1 MSNKPPLG
9 DRKPEY
15 GSDVVIDVLK
25 ALGVKYAA
33 LNPGAT
39 FRGLHDSVVNYGG
52 DQDPQFI
59 LVNHEE
65 LAVAIAH
72 GYAKASGKLGVAM
85 VHDIVGLLHA
95 TNAIYGA
102 YLDQAPVMIM
112 GGTGPVATEKRRPWI
127 DWIHTALVQGNA
139 VRDFVKWDDQPS
151 SVPAAIE
158 SVIRGY
164 QLAMTGPQGPVYL
177 CFDADVQEMPLGD
190 MKVQIPD
197 LTRMQPPSRQG
208 GDPAALRAAAEM
220 LVAAERPVIVADR
233 IGDDPIAFQALID
246 LADLLG
252 IAIINPVPNRGSILS
267 FPATHPLDMMG
278 NEKAVQQVADL
289 LINLEVFDIS
299 PMITTYDH
307 HAQARDDEFV
317 KLNLPEGCKY
327 NDISLRHLRWRSWS
341 QDYGMLLPADLSITA
356 DVTLAVPQLLE
367 LCRELVAGREDIKAR
382 VAART
387 AELKALHDKT
397 RAAWLVEAQSQAP
410 ESPLTPAWLAHEL
423 GEVVKDEDWVIANTG
438 LDGWIKRLWQWEKP
452 YQFVR
457 TSGLGYG
464 LGIAI
469 GAALAHKGSGRL
481 VIDIQPDGDMLFTP
495 AGLWTAAH
503 HEIPMLVVMYNNRSY
518 FNDELHQ
525 ESMALGRNRDPERKT
540 IGIRIDDPAPDFA
553 GLARSLGVH
562 AEGPIE
568 DPSQVREALARAVAY
583 IKETGKPALVDV
595 ICQRRR
601 Y

>member
-1 MSNKPPLG
+1 MSNKPPLES
-9 DRKPEY
+9 RKPEF

-52 DQDPQFI
+52 DEDPHFI
-59 LVNHEE
+59 LCNHEE

-72 GYAKASGKLGVAM
+72 GYAKASGEIGVAM

-139 VRDFVKWDDQPS
+139 VRDFTKWDDQPS

-158 SVIRGY
+158 STIRGY
-164 QLAMTGPQGPVYL
+164 QIAMTEPQGPVYL
-177 CFDADVQEMPLGD
+177 CYDADIMESPLDGVKAD
-190 MKVQIPD
+190 VPD
-197 LTRMQPPSRQG
+197 LARLQPPSRQG
-208 GDPAALRAAAEM
+208 GDPAALRAAAEL
-220 LVAAERPVIVADR
+220 LVAAERPCFVVDR
-233 IGDDPIAFQALID
+233 LGDDPVAFQAMIE
-246 LADLLG
+246 LAELLG
-252 IAIINPVPNRGSILS
+252 IAMINPVPNRGSIIS

-278 NEKAVQQVADL
+278 NEKLVQSQADL
-289 LINLEVFDIS
+289 VVNLEVFDIS

-307 HAQARDDEFV
+307 HAQARTDEFV
-317 KLNLPEGCKY
+317 KLNLPPGCKY
-327 NDISLRHLRWRSWS
+327 IDISLRHLRWRSWS

-367 LCRELVAGREDIKAR
+367 LCRAMVADRPEIRER
-382 VAART
+382 VARRT
-387 AELKALHDKT
+387 AELKAIHDRT
-397 RAAWLVEAQSQAP
+397 REKWLAEARSQAS
-410 ESPLTPAWLAHEL
+410 ESPLTPAWLSHEL
-423 GEVVKDEDWVIANTG
+423 GEVIKDDDWVAANQG
-438 LDGWIKRLWQWEKP
+438 LDGWPRRLWAWEKP
-452 YQFVR
+452 HQFVR

-464 LGIAI
+464 VGIAI
-469 GAALAHKGSGRL
+469 GAALANKDKGRL
-481 VIDIQPDGDMLFTP
+481 TVDIQPDGDLLFTP

-525 ESMALGRNRDPERKT
+525 ESMALGRKRDPERKT
-540 IGIRIDDPAPDFA
+540 VGIRIDEPAPDFS
-553 GLARSLGVH
+553 GMARSFGVW

-568 DPSQVREALARAVAY
+568 DPTKVRAALAKAARYVREER
-583 IKETGKPALVDV
+583 KPALVDV
-595 ICQRRR
+595 VCQRRR